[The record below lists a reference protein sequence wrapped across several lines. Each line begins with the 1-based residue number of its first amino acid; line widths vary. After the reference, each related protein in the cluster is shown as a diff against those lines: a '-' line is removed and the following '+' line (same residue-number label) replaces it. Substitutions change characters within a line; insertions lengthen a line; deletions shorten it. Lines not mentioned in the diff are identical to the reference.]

1 MGILEPASD
10 LQDTLIA
17 WYGVFVET
25 FKFTKAKLESLPPAE
40 RGQVEY
46 GDTVVNGLR
55 VRVGI
60 SGVKSFCI
68 SRKRNGK
75 FIRATLGRFP
85 DLTIDNARAK
95 ALELLGDVA
104 TTGRNPNVER
114 RINEKASVTLADALD
129 TYIESR
135 DARLSA
141 DTAKQYRSI
150 LQNFSG
156 DWMKQPIASISRER
170 VETRHKAVTDGS
182 VWFGAD
188 KSTLRAGVGTGSKA
202 QADLWARVLRAIY
215 RFAHDH
221 YRDDNGRTL
230 LPDPPTMVLSTK
242 RKWHGT
248 IRKTER
254 IRTNELGRWF
264 GALSSVRD
272 AAEQGRDDIAA
283 AVCDAVE
290 MAIFTGLRKSEILEL
305 SWERVNLGGRYFW
318 IDTTKNGDPLELPIT
333 ETLLNLFRRR
343 AKMKSGDGLLVFPG
357 DKGVI
362 KESRHIIDRITAA
375 TVPNPNPDLLNP
387 IPFKWHDGRRT
398 FGTVAELVGVG
409 NYILKRLLNHRT
421 MRSADVTQGYLHFGA
436 DELMEPASRIE
447 RAILEYAGI
456 INKQVGIDE
465 KLSSAL
471 SGLSD
476 EYKRRIL
483 FDILNGKG
491 ASNEG

>member
-1 MGILEPASD
+1 M
-10 LQDTLIA
+10 
-17 WYGVFVET
+17 FVET

-55 VRVGI
+55 LRVGI
-60 SGVKSFCI
+60 SGAKSFCI

-104 TTGRNPNVER
+104 TTGRNPNIEK
-114 RINEKASVTLADALD
+114 RINERALVTLNDALD
-129 TYIESR
+129 TYIKSR
-135 DARLSA
+135 DERLST

-221 YRDDNGRTL
+221 YRDDEGKTL

-248 IRKTER
+248 VRKTER

-264 GALSSVRD
+264 NALSSVRD
-272 AAEQGRDDIAA
+272 FAEQGRDDIAA

-305 SWERVNLGGRYFW
+305 SWDRVNLGGRYFW

-333 ETLLNLFRRR
+333 ETLLKLFRRR
-343 AKMKSGDGLLVFPG
+343 AKMKSADGLLVFPG

-362 KESRHIIDRITAA
+362 KEYRHIIDRISAA
-375 TVPNPNPDLLNP
+375 TVPEPNPDLLKP

-421 MRSADVTQGYLHFGA
+421 MRSADVTQGYLHFSA

-447 RAILEYAGI
+447 RAILEHAGI
-456 INKQVGIDE
+456 IESKKSLDA
-465 KLSSAL
+465 KLLLAL
-471 SGLSD
+471 EGLS
-476 EYKRRIL
+476 EEEKRRLI
-483 FDILNGKG
+483 FDLSKNIKV
-491 ASNEG
+491 SENE

>member
-1 MGILEPASD
+1 M
-10 LQDTLIA
+10 
-17 WYGVFVET
+17 ET

-55 VRVGI
+55 LRVGI
-60 SGVKSFCI
+60 SGAKSFCI

-104 TTGRNPNVER
+104 TTGRNPNVEK
-114 RINEKASVTLADALD
+114 RINEKALVTLKDALD
-129 TYIESR
+129 TYIKSR
-135 DARLSA
+135 DERLST

-221 YRDDNGRTL
+221 YRDDEGKTL

-248 IRKTER
+248 VRKTER

-264 GALSSVRD
+264 NALSSVRD
-272 AAEQGRDDIAA
+272 FAEQGRDDIAA

-305 SWERVNLGGRYFW
+305 SWDRVNLGGRYFW

-333 ETLLNLFRRR
+333 ETLLKLFRRR
-343 AKMKSGDGLLVFPG
+343 AKMKSADGLLVFPG

-362 KESRHIIDRITAA
+362 KEYRHIIDRISAA
-375 TVPNPNPDLLNP
+375 TVPEPNPDLLKP

-421 MRSADVTQGYLHFGA
+421 MRSADVTQGYLHFSA

-447 RAILEYAGI
+447 RAILEHAGI
-456 INKQVGIDE
+456 IESKKSLDA
-465 KLSSAL
+465 KLLLAL
-471 SGLSD
+471 DGLS
-476 EYKRRIL
+476 EEEKRRLI
-483 FDILNGKG
+483 FDLSKNIKV
-491 ASNEG
+491 SENE

>member
-1 MGILEPASD
+1 M
-10 LQDTLIA
+10 
-17 WYGVFVET
+17 FVET
-25 FKFTKAKLESLPPAE
+25 FKFTKAKLESLPSAE

-55 VRVGI
+55 LRVGI
-60 SGVKSFCI
+60 SGAKSFCI

-75 FIRATLGRFP
+75 FIRATFGRFP

-104 TTGRNPNVER
+104 TTGRNPNVEK
-114 RINEKASVTLADALD
+114 RINEKALVTLTDVLE
-129 TYIESR
+129 TYIKSR
-135 DARLSA
+135 DERLSS

-221 YRDDNGRTL
+221 YRDDEGKTL

-248 IRKTER
+248 VRKTER

-264 GALSSVRD
+264 SALSSVRD
-272 AAEQGRDDIAA
+272 IAEQGRDDIAA

-305 SWERVNLGGRYFW
+305 SWDRVNLGGRYFW

-333 ETLLNLFRRR
+333 ETLLKLFRRR
-343 AKMKSGDGLLVFPG
+343 AKLKAADGLLVFPG
-357 DKGVI
+357 DRGVI
-362 KESRHIIDRITAA
+362 KEYRHIIDRICAA
-375 TVPNPNPDLLNP
+375 TVPDPNPDLLKP

-421 MRSADVTQGYLHFGA
+421 MRSADVTQGYLHFSA

-447 RAILEYAGI
+447 RAILEHAGMVES
-456 INKQVGIDE
+456 KKFLDE
-465 KLSSAL
+465 RLLSVLGNLNDEEKRKLIFQL
-471 SGLSD
+471 SGP
-476 EYKRRIL
+476 EKM
-483 FDILNGKG
+483 KG
-491 ASNEG
+491 GL

>member
-1 MGILEPASD
+1 M
-10 LQDTLIA
+10 
-17 WYGVFVET
+17 FVET

-55 VRVGI
+55 LRVGI
-60 SGVKSFCI
+60 SGAKSFCI

-104 TTGRNPNVER
+104 TTGRNPNIEK
-114 RINEKASVTLADALD
+114 RINERVLVTLNDALD
-129 TYIESR
+129 TYIKSR
-135 DARLSA
+135 DERLST

-221 YRDDNGRTL
+221 YRDDEGKTL

-248 IRKTER
+248 VRKTER

-264 GALSSVRD
+264 NALSSVRD
-272 AAEQGRDDIAA
+272 FAEQGRDDIAA

-305 SWERVNLGGRYFW
+305 SWDRVNLGGRYFW

-333 ETLLNLFRRR
+333 ETLLKLFRRR
-343 AKMKSGDGLLVFPG
+343 AKMKSADGLLVFPG

-362 KESRHIIDRITAA
+362 KEYRHIIDRISAA
-375 TVPNPNPDLLNP
+375 SVPEPNPDLLKP

-421 MRSADVTQGYLHFGA
+421 MRSADVTQGYLHFSA

-447 RAILEYAGI
+447 RAILEHAGI
-456 INKQVGIDE
+456 IESKKSLDA
-465 KLSSAL
+465 KLLLAL
-471 SGLSD
+471 EGLS
-476 EYKRRIL
+476 EEEKRRLI
-483 FDILNGKG
+483 FDLSKNIKV
-491 ASNEG
+491 SENE

>member
-1 MGILEPASD
+1 M
-10 LQDTLIA
+10 
-17 WYGVFVET
+17 ET

-104 TTGRNPNVER
+104 TTGKNPNVER
-114 RINEKASVTLADALD
+114 RINEKASVTLADALN

-150 LQNFSG
+150 LQNYSG

-202 QADLWARVLRAIY
+202 QADLWARVLRAIC

-221 YRDDNGRTL
+221 YRDNEGKTL

-248 IRKTER
+248 VRKTER

-264 GALSSVRD
+264 SALSTVRD
-272 AAEQGRDDIAA
+272 IAEQGRDDIAA

-305 SWERVNLGGRYFW
+305 SWDRVNLGGRYFW
-318 IDTTKNGDPLELPIT
+318 IDTTKNGDPLELPVT
-333 ETLLNLFRRR
+333 ETLLKLFRRR
-343 AKMKSGDGLLVFPG
+343 AKMKSADGLLVFPG
-357 DKGVI
+357 DKGII
-362 KESRHIIDRITAA
+362 KEYRHIIERISAA
-375 TVPNPNPDLLNP
+375 TVPDPNPDLLKP

-421 MRSADVTQGYLHFGA
+421 MRSADVTQGYLHFSA
-436 DELMEPASRIE
+436 DELMEPATRIE
-447 RAILEYAGI
+447 RAILEHAGMVES
-456 INKQVGIDE
+456 KKSLDA
-465 KLSSAL
+465 KLLLAL
-471 SGLSD
+471 EGLS
-476 EYKRRIL
+476 EEEKRRLI
-483 FDILNGKG
+483 FDLSKNIKVI
-491 ASNEG
+491 

>member
-1 MGILEPASD
+1 M
-10 LQDTLIA
+10 
-17 WYGVFVET
+17 FVET
-25 FKFTKAKLESLPPAE
+25 FKFTKSRLESLPPADS
-40 RGQVEY
+40 GQVEY

-55 VRVGI
+55 IRVGV

-104 TTGRNPNVER
+104 TTGKNPNVER
-114 RINEKASVTLADALD
+114 RINEKASVTLADALN

-150 LQNFSG
+150 LQNYSG

-202 QADLWARVLRAIY
+202 QADLWARVLRAIC

-221 YRDDNGRTL
+221 YRDNDGKTL

-248 IRKTER
+248 VRKTER
-254 IRTNELGRWF
+254 IRTNEIGRWF
-264 GALSSVRD
+264 SALSTVRD
-272 AAEQGRDDIAA
+272 IAEQGRDDIAA

-305 SWERVNLGGRYFW
+305 SWDRVNLGGRYFW
-318 IDTTKNGDPLELPIT
+318 IDTTKNGDPLELPVT
-333 ETLLNLFRRR
+333 ETLLKLFRRR
-343 AKMKSGDGLLVFPG
+343 AKMKSTDGLLVFPG

-362 KESRHIIDRITAA
+362 KEYRHIIERISAA
-375 TVPNPNPDLLNP
+375 TVPEPNPDLLKP

-421 MRSADVTQGYLHFGA
+421 MRSADVTQGYLHFSA
-436 DELMEPASRIE
+436 DELMEPATRIE
-447 RAILEYAGI
+447 QAILEHAGMVES
-456 INKQVGIDE
+456 KKSLDA
-465 KLSSAL
+465 KLLLAL
-471 SGLSD
+471 EGLS
-476 EYKRRIL
+476 EEEKRRLI
-483 FDILNGKG
+483 FDLSKNIKVI
-491 ASNEG
+491 

>member
-1 MGILEPASD
+1 M
-10 LQDTLIA
+10 IA

-55 VRVGI
+55 LRVGI
-60 SGVKSFCI
+60 SGAKSFCI

-104 TTGRNPNVER
+104 TTGRNPNIEK
-114 RINEKASVTLADALD
+114 RINERALVTLNDALD
-129 TYIESR
+129 TYIKSR
-135 DARLSA
+135 DERLST

-221 YRDDNGRTL
+221 YRDDEGKTL

-248 IRKTER
+248 VRKTER

-264 GALSSVRD
+264 RALSSVRD
-272 AAEQGRDDIAA
+272 IAEQGRDDIAA

-305 SWERVNLGGRYFW
+305 SWDRVNLGGRYFW

-333 ETLLNLFRRR
+333 ETLLKLFRRR
-343 AKMKSGDGLLVFPG
+343 AKIKAADGSLVFPG

-362 KESRHIIDRITAA
+362 KEYRHIIDRISAA
-375 TVPNPNPDLLNP
+375 TVPDPNPDQLKP

-398 FGTVAELVGVG
+398 FGTVAELGGVG

-421 MRSADVTQGYLHFGA
+421 MRSADVTQGYLHFSA

-447 RAILEYAGI
+447 RAILEHAGI
-456 INKQVGIDE
+456 IEGKKSLDA
-465 KLSSAL
+465 KLLLAL
-471 SGLSD
+471 EGLS
-476 EYKRRIL
+476 EEEKRRLI
-483 FDILNGKG
+483 FDLSKNIKV
-491 ASNEG
+491 SENE

>member
-1 MGILEPASD
+1 M
-10 LQDTLIA
+10 
-17 WYGVFVET
+17 FVET

-55 VRVGI
+55 LRVGI
-60 SGVKSFCI
+60 SGAKSFCI

-104 TTGRNPNVER
+104 TTGRNPNVEK
-114 RINEKASVTLADALD
+114 RINEKALVTLNDALD
-129 TYIESR
+129 TYIKSR
-135 DARLSA
+135 DERLST

-188 KSTLRAGVGTGSKA
+188 KSTLRSGVGTGSKA

-221 YRDDNGRTL
+221 YRDDEGKTL

-248 IRKTER
+248 VRKTER

-264 GALSSVRD
+264 RALSSVRD
-272 AAEQGRDDIAA
+272 IAEQGRDDIAA

-290 MAIFTGLRKSEILEL
+290 MSIFTGLRKSEILEL
-305 SWERVNLGGRYFW
+305 SWDRVNLGGRYFW

-333 ETLLNLFRRR
+333 ETLLKLFRRR
-343 AKMKSGDGLLVFPG
+343 AKMKAADGLLVFPG

-362 KESRHIIDRITAA
+362 KEYRHIIDRISVA
-375 TVPNPNPDLLNP
+375 TVPDPNPDLLKP

-421 MRSADVTQGYLHFGA
+421 MRSADVTQGYLHFSA
-436 DELMEPASRIE
+436 DELMDPASRIE
-447 RAILEYAGI
+447 RAILEHAGI
-456 INKQVGIDE
+456 IEGKKSLDE
-465 KLSSAL
+465 KLLLAL
-471 SGLSD
+471 EGLSED
-476 EYKRRIL
+476 EKRRLI
-483 FDILNGKG
+483 FDLSKNIKV
-491 ASNEG
+491 SENE

>member
-1 MGILEPASD
+1 M
-10 LQDTLIA
+10 QDTLIA
-17 WYGVFVET
+17 WCGVFVES
-25 FKFTKAKLESLPPAE
+25 FKFTKSKLESLPPAPK
-40 RGQVEY
+40 GQVEY

-104 TTGRNPNVER
+104 TTGQNPNAVK
-114 RINEKASVTLADALD
+114 RINEKASVTLATTLD
-129 TYIESR
+129 TYITSR
-135 DARLSA
+135 DHRLSA
-141 DTAKQYRSI
+141 ETAKQYRSV

-170 VETRHKAVTDGS
+170 VEMRHKAITDGA
-182 VWFGAD
+182 VWLGAD
-188 KSTLRAGVGTGSKA
+188 KATLRAGVGSGSKA

-221 YRDDNGRTL
+221 YRDGEGKTL
-230 LPDPPTMVLSTK
+230 LPDPPTLVLSTK

-248 IRKTER
+248 VRKTER
-254 IRTNELGRWF
+254 IRTNELSRWF
-264 GALSSVRD
+264 SALDSVRST
-272 AAEQGRDDIAA
+272 AEQARDDIAS

-290 MAIFTGLRKSEILEL
+290 MAIFTGLRKSEILGL
-305 SWERVNLGGRYFW
+305 SWDRVNLGGRYFW

-333 ETLLNLFRRR
+333 DTLLQLFRRR
-343 AKMKSGDGLLVFPG
+343 LKMTAGEHGLVFPG
-357 DKGVI
+357 GKGEI
-362 KESRHIIDRITAA
+362 KEYRHIINRISTA
-375 TVPNPNPDLLNP
+375 TVPDNNPDMVQP

-421 MRSADVTQGYLHFGA
+421 MRSADVTQGYLHFSA

-447 RAILEYAGI
+447 RSILEHAGMVES
-456 INKQVGIDE
+456 KKSLDA
-465 KLSSAL
+465 KLLLAL
-471 SGLSD
+471 EGLS
-476 EYKRRIL
+476 EEEKRRLI
-483 FDILNGKG
+483 FDLSKNIKV
-491 ASNEG
+491 SDNE

>member
-1 MGILEPASD
+1 M
-10 LQDTLIA
+10 QNTLIA
-17 WYGVFVET
+17 WCGVFVET
-25 FKFTKAKLESLPPAE
+25 FKFTKAKLESLPSAE

-55 VRVGI
+55 LRVGI
-60 SGVKSFCI
+60 SGAKSFCI

-104 TTGRNPNVER
+104 TTGRNPNVEKR
-114 RINEKASVTLADALD
+114 VNEKALVTLNDALD
-129 TYIESR
+129 TYIKSR
-135 DARLSA
+135 DERLST

-221 YRDDNGRTL
+221 YRDDEGKTL

-248 IRKTER
+248 VRKTER

-264 GALSSVRD
+264 RALSSVRD
-272 AAEQGRDDIAA
+272 IAEQGRDDIAA

-305 SWERVNLGGRYFW
+305 SWDRVNLGGRYFW
-318 IDTTKNGDPLELPIT
+318 IDTTKNGDPLELPVT
-333 ETLLNLFRRR
+333 ETLLKLFRRR
-343 AKMKSGDGLLVFPG
+343 AKMKAADGLLVFPG
-357 DKGVI
+357 DKGII
-362 KESRHIIDRITAA
+362 KEYRHIIERISAA
-375 TVPNPNPDLLNP
+375 TVPDPNSDLLKP

-421 MRSADVTQGYLHFGA
+421 MRSADVTQGYLHFSA
-436 DELMEPASRIE
+436 DELMEPATRIE
-447 RAILEYAGI
+447 RAILEHAGMVES
-456 INKQVGIDE
+456 KKTLDA
-465 KLSSAL
+465 KLLLAL
-471 SGLSD
+471 EGLS
-476 EYKRRIL
+476 EEEKRRLI
-483 FDILNGKG
+483 FDLSQNIKVI
-491 ASNEG
+491 

>member
-1 MGILEPASD
+1 M
-10 LQDTLIA
+10 
-17 WYGVFVET
+17 ET

-55 VRVGI
+55 LRVGI
-60 SGVKSFCI
+60 SGAKSFCI

-104 TTGRNPNVER
+104 TTGRNPNIEK
-114 RINEKASVTLADALD
+114 RINERALVTLNDALD
-129 TYIESR
+129 TYIKSR
-135 DARLSA
+135 DERLST

-188 KSTLRAGVGTGSKA
+188 KSTLRAGVGAGSKA

-221 YRDDNGRTL
+221 YRDDEGKTL

-248 IRKTER
+248 VRKTER

-264 GALSSVRD
+264 NALSSVRD
-272 AAEQGRDDIAA
+272 LAEQGRDDIAA

-305 SWERVNLGGRYFW
+305 SWDRVNLGGRYFW
-318 IDTTKNGDPLELPIT
+318 IDTTKNGDPLELPVT
-333 ETLLNLFRRR
+333 ETLLKLFRRR
-343 AKMKSGDGLLVFPG
+343 AKMKAADGVLVFPG

-362 KESRHIIDRITAA
+362 KEYRHIIERISAA
-375 TVPNPNPDLLNP
+375 TVPEPNPDLLKP

-421 MRSADVTQGYLHFGA
+421 MRSADVTQGYLHFSA
-436 DELMEPASRIE
+436 DELMEPATRIE
-447 RAILEYAGI
+447 RAILEHAGMI
-456 INKQVGIDE
+456 ESKNSIDSRLLSVLENLNDEEKRKLIFQLSESENKRGV
-465 KLSSAL
+465 L
-471 SGLSD
+471 
-476 EYKRRIL
+476 
-483 FDILNGKG
+483 
-491 ASNEG
+491 

>member
-1 MGILEPASD
+1 M
-10 LQDTLIA
+10 QDTLIA

-25 FKFTKAKLESLPPAE
+25 FKFTKAKLESLPSAE
-40 RGQVEY
+40 RGQIEY

-55 VRVGI
+55 LRVGI

-104 TTGRNPNVER
+104 TTGRNPNVEK

-135 DARLSA
+135 DSRLSA
-141 DTAKQYRSI
+141 NTAKQYRSI
-150 LQNFSG
+150 LKNFSG
-156 DWMKQPIASISRER
+156 DWLKKPIASISRER
-170 VETRHKAVTDGS
+170 VESRHKAVTDGTA
-182 VWFGAD
+182 WFGTD

-221 YRDDNGRTL
+221 YRDDEGKTL

-248 IRKTER
+248 VRKTER

-264 GALSSVRD
+264 RALSSVRD
-272 AAEQGRDDIAA
+272 IAEQGRDDIAA

-305 SWERVNLGGRYFW
+305 SWDRVNLGGRYFW
-318 IDTTKNGDPLELPIT
+318 IDTTKNGDPLELPVT
-333 ETLLNLFRRR
+333 ETLLKLFRRR
-343 AKMKSGDGLLVFPG
+343 AKMKSGNELLVFPG

-362 KESRHIIDRITAA
+362 KEYRHIIDRISAA
-375 TVPNPNPDLLNP
+375 TVPDPNPDLFQP

-398 FGTVAELVGVG
+398 FGTIAELVGVG

-421 MRSADVTQGYLHFGA
+421 MRSADVTQGYLHFSA

-447 RAILEYAGI
+447 HAILEHAGLI
-456 INKQVGIDE
+456 ESKKGLDAQLI
-465 KLSSAL
+465 SAL
-471 SGLSD
+471 GSLSD
-476 EYKRRIL
+476 EEKRRLL
-483 FDILNGKG
+483 FGIMNEKEVD
-491 ASNEG
+491 NEG

>member
-1 MGILEPASD
+1 M
-10 LQDTLIA
+10 IA

-55 VRVGI
+55 LRVGI
-60 SGVKSFCI
+60 SGAKSFCI

-104 TTGRNPNVER
+104 TTGRNPNVEK
-114 RINEKASVTLADALD
+114 RINEKALVTLKDALD
-129 TYIESR
+129 TYIKSR
-135 DARLSA
+135 DERLST

-221 YRDDNGRTL
+221 YRDDEGKTL

-248 IRKTER
+248 VRKTER

-264 GALSSVRD
+264 NALSSVRD
-272 AAEQGRDDIAA
+272 FAEQGRDDIAA

-305 SWERVNLGGRYFW
+305 SWDRVNLGGRYFW

-333 ETLLNLFRRR
+333 ETLLKLFRRR
-343 AKMKSGDGLLVFPG
+343 AKMKSADGLLVFPG

-362 KESRHIIDRITAA
+362 KEYRHIIDRISAA
-375 TVPNPNPDLLNP
+375 TVPEPNPDLLKP

-421 MRSADVTQGYLHFGA
+421 MRSADVTQGYLHFSA

-447 RAILEYAGI
+447 RAILEHAGI
-456 INKQVGIDE
+456 IESKKSLDA
-465 KLSSAL
+465 KLLLAL
-471 SGLSD
+471 DGLS
-476 EYKRRIL
+476 EEEKRRLI
-483 FDILNGKG
+483 FDLSKNIKV
-491 ASNEG
+491 SENE

>member
-1 MGILEPASD
+1 M
-10 LQDTLIA
+10 
-17 WYGVFVET
+17 ET

-55 VRVGI
+55 LRVGI
-60 SGVKSFCI
+60 SGAKSFCI

-104 TTGRNPNVER
+104 TTGRNPNVEK
-114 RINEKASVTLADALD
+114 RINEKALVTLNDALD
-129 TYIESR
+129 TYIKSR
-135 DARLSA
+135 DERLST

-221 YRDDNGRTL
+221 YRDDEGKTL

-248 IRKTER
+248 VRKTER

-264 GALSSVRD
+264 NALSSVRD
-272 AAEQGRDDIAA
+272 FAEQGRDDIAA

-305 SWERVNLGGRYFW
+305 SWDRVNLGGRYFW

-333 ETLLNLFRRR
+333 ETLLKLFRRR
-343 AKMKSGDGLLVFPG
+343 AKMKSADGLLVFPG

-362 KESRHIIDRITAA
+362 KEYRHIIDRISAA
-375 TVPNPNPDLLNP
+375 TLPEPNPDLLKP

-421 MRSADVTQGYLHFGA
+421 MRSADVTQGYLHFSA

-447 RAILEYAGI
+447 RAILEHAGI
-456 INKQVGIDE
+456 IESKKSLDA
-465 KLSSAL
+465 KLLLAL
-471 SGLSD
+471 EGLS
-476 EYKRRIL
+476 EEEKRRLI
-483 FDILNGKG
+483 FDLSKNIKV
-491 ASNEG
+491 SENE

>member
-1 MGILEPASD
+1 M
-10 LQDTLIA
+10 
-17 WYGVFVET
+17 ET
-25 FKFTKAKLESLPPAE
+25 FKFTKSRLESLPPADS
-40 RGQVEY
+40 GQVEY

-55 VRVGI
+55 IRVGV

-104 TTGRNPNVER
+104 TTGKNPNVER

-150 LQNFSG
+150 LQNYSG

-188 KSTLRAGVGTGSKA
+188 RSTLRAGVGTGSKA
-202 QADLWARVLRAIY
+202 QADLWARVLRAIC

-221 YRDDNGRTL
+221 YRDNDGKTL

-248 IRKTER
+248 VRKTER

-264 GALSSVRD
+264 SALSTVRD
-272 AAEQGRDDIAA
+272 IAEQGRDDIAA

-305 SWERVNLGGRYFW
+305 SWDRVNLGGRYFW
-318 IDTTKNGDPLELPIT
+318 IDTTKNGDPLELPVT
-333 ETLLNLFRRR
+333 ETLLKLFRRR
-343 AKMKSGDGLLVFPG
+343 AKMKSADGLLVFPG

-362 KESRHIIDRITAA
+362 KEYRHIIERISAA
-375 TVPNPNPDLLNP
+375 TVPEPNPDLLKP

-421 MRSADVTQGYLHFGA
+421 MRSSDVTQGYLHFSA
-436 DELMEPASRIE
+436 DELMEPATRIE
-447 RAILEYAGI
+447 RAILEHSGKI
-456 INKQVGIDE
+456 ESKKSIDLRLFSVLESLNDEE
-465 KLSSAL
+465 KRKLIFQLSEHENSKEVL
-471 SGLSD
+471 
-476 EYKRRIL
+476 
-483 FDILNGKG
+483 
-491 ASNEG
+491 

>member
-1 MGILEPASD
+1 M
-10 LQDTLIA
+10 
-17 WYGVFVET
+17 FVET
-25 FKFTKAKLESLPPAE
+25 FKFTKSRLESLPPADS
-40 RGQVEY
+40 GQVEY

-55 VRVGI
+55 IRVGV

-104 TTGRNPNVER
+104 TTGKNPNVER

-150 LQNFSG
+150 LQNYSG

-188 KSTLRAGVGTGSKA
+188 RSTLRAGVGTGSKA
-202 QADLWARVLRAIY
+202 QADLWARVLRAIC

-221 YRDDNGRTL
+221 YRDNDGKTL

-248 IRKTER
+248 VRKTER

-264 GALSSVRD
+264 SALSTVRD
-272 AAEQGRDDIAA
+272 ISEQGRDDIAA

-290 MAIFTGLRKSEILEL
+290 MAILTGLRKSEILEL
-305 SWERVNLGGRYFW
+305 SWDRVNLGGRYFW
-318 IDTTKNGDPLELPIT
+318 IDTTKNGDPLELPVT
-333 ETLLNLFRRR
+333 ETLLKLFRRR
-343 AKMKSGDGLLVFPG
+343 AKMKSADGLLVFPG

-362 KESRHIIDRITAA
+362 KEYRHIIERISAG
-375 TVPNPNPDLLNP
+375 TVPEPNPDLLKP

-421 MRSADVTQGYLHFGA
+421 MRSADVTQGYLHFSA
-436 DELMEPASRIE
+436 DELMEPATRIE
-447 RAILEYAGI
+447 QAILEHAGMVES
-456 INKQVGIDE
+456 KKSLDA
-465 KLSSAL
+465 KLLLAL
-471 SGLSD
+471 EGLS
-476 EYKRRIL
+476 EEEKRRLI
-483 FDILNGKG
+483 FDLSKNIKVI
-491 ASNEG
+491 

>member
-1 MGILEPASD
+1 M
-10 LQDTLIA
+10 IA

-25 FKFTKAKLESLPPAE
+25 FKFTKAKLESLPPAA

-55 VRVGI
+55 LRVGI
-60 SGVKSFCI
+60 SGAKSFCI

-104 TTGRNPNVER
+104 TTGRNPNVEK
-114 RINEKASVTLADALD
+114 RINEKALVTLKDALD
-129 TYIESR
+129 TYIKSR
-135 DARLSA
+135 DERLST

-221 YRDDNGRTL
+221 YRDDEGKTL

-248 IRKTER
+248 VRKTER

-264 GALSSVRD
+264 NALSSVRD
-272 AAEQGRDDIAA
+272 FAEQGRDDIAA

-305 SWERVNLGGRYFW
+305 SWDRVNLGGRYFW

-333 ETLLNLFRRR
+333 ETLLKLFRRR
-343 AKMKSGDGLLVFPG
+343 AKMKSADGLLVFPG

-362 KESRHIIDRITAA
+362 KEYRHIIDRISAA
-375 TVPNPNPDLLNP
+375 TVPEPNPDLLKP

-421 MRSADVTQGYLHFGA
+421 MRSADVTQGYLHFSA

-447 RAILEYAGI
+447 RAILEHAGI
-456 INKQVGIDE
+456 IEGKKSLDA
-465 KLSSAL
+465 KLLLAL
-471 SGLSD
+471 EGLS
-476 EYKRRIL
+476 EEEKRRLI
-483 FDILNGKG
+483 FDLSKNIKV
-491 ASNEG
+491 SENE

>member
-1 MGILEPASD
+1 M
-10 LQDTLIA
+10 
-17 WYGVFVET
+17 ET
-25 FKFTKAKLESLPPAE
+25 FKFTKAKLESLPSAE

-55 VRVGI
+55 LRVGI
-60 SGVKSFCI
+60 SGAKSFCI

-75 FIRATLGRFP
+75 FIRATFGRFP

-104 TTGRNPNVER
+104 TTGRNPNVEK
-114 RINEKASVTLADALD
+114 RINEKALVTLTDVLE
-129 TYIESR
+129 TYIKSR
-135 DARLSA
+135 DERLSS

-221 YRDDNGRTL
+221 YRDDEGKTL

-248 IRKTER
+248 VRKTER

-264 GALSSVRD
+264 SALSSVRD
-272 AAEQGRDDIAA
+272 IAEQGRDDIAA

-305 SWERVNLGGRYFW
+305 SWDRVNLGGRYFW

-333 ETLLNLFRRR
+333 ETLLKLFRRR
-343 AKMKSGDGLLVFPG
+343 AKLKAADGLLVFPG
-357 DKGVI
+357 DRGVI
-362 KESRHIIDRITAA
+362 KEYRHIIDRICAA
-375 TVPNPNPDLLNP
+375 TVPDPNPDLLKP

-421 MRSADVTQGYLHFGA
+421 MRSADVTQGYLHFSA

-447 RAILEYAGI
+447 RAILEHAGMVES
-456 INKQVGIDE
+456 KKFLDE
-465 KLSSAL
+465 RLLSVLGNLNDEEKRKLIFQL
-471 SGLSD
+471 SGP
-476 EYKRRIL
+476 EKM
-483 FDILNGKG
+483 KG
-491 ASNEG
+491 GL

>member
-1 MGILEPASD
+1 M
-10 LQDTLIA
+10 IA

-46 GDTVVNGLR
+46 GDSVVNGLR
-55 VRVGI
+55 LRVGI
-60 SGVKSFCI
+60 SGAKSFCI

-104 TTGRNPNVER
+104 TTGRNPNVEK
-114 RINEKASVTLADALD
+114 RINEKALVTLKDALD
-129 TYIESR
+129 TYIKSR
-135 DARLSA
+135 DERLST

-221 YRDDNGRTL
+221 YRDDEGKTL

-248 IRKTER
+248 VRKTER

-264 GALSSVRD
+264 RALSSVRD
-272 AAEQGRDDIAA
+272 IAEQGRDDIAA

-305 SWERVNLGGRYFW
+305 SWDRVNLGGRYFW

-333 ETLLNLFRRR
+333 ETLLKLFRRR
-343 AKMKSGDGLLVFPG
+343 AKMKAADGLLVFPG

-362 KESRHIIDRITAA
+362 KEYRHIIDRISAA
-375 TVPNPNPDLLNP
+375 TVPEPNPDLLKP

-421 MRSADVTQGYLHFGA
+421 MRSADVTQGYLHFSA

-447 RAILEYAGI
+447 RAILEHAGI
-456 INKQVGIDE
+456 IESKKSLDA
-465 KLSSAL
+465 KLLLAL
-471 SGLSD
+471 EGLS
-476 EYKRRIL
+476 EEEKRRLI
-483 FDILNGKG
+483 FDLSKNIKV
-491 ASNEG
+491 SENE

>member
-1 MGILEPASD
+1 M
-10 LQDTLIA
+10 
-17 WYGVFVET
+17 FVET

-55 VRVGI
+55 LRVGI
-60 SGVKSFCI
+60 SGAKSFCI

-104 TTGRNPNVER
+104 TTGRNPNIEK
-114 RINEKASVTLADALD
+114 RINERALVTLNDALD
-129 TYIESR
+129 TYIKSR
-135 DARLSA
+135 DERLST

-221 YRDDNGRTL
+221 YRDDEGKTL

-248 IRKTER
+248 VRKTER

-264 GALSSVRD
+264 NALSSVRD
-272 AAEQGRDDIAA
+272 FAEQGRDDIAA

-305 SWERVNLGGRYFW
+305 SWDRVNLGGRYFW

-333 ETLLNLFRRR
+333 ETLLKLFRRR
-343 AKMKSGDGLLVFPG
+343 AKMKSADGLLVFPG

-362 KESRHIIDRITAA
+362 KEYRHIIDRISAA
-375 TVPNPNPDLLNP
+375 TIPEPNPDLLKP

-421 MRSADVTQGYLHFGA
+421 MRSADVTQGYLHFSA

-447 RAILEYAGI
+447 RAILEHAGI
-456 INKQVGIDE
+456 IESKKSLDA
-465 KLSSAL
+465 KLLLAL
-471 SGLSD
+471 EGLS
-476 EYKRRIL
+476 EEEKRRLI
-483 FDILNGKG
+483 FDLSKNIKV
-491 ASNEG
+491 SENE

>member
-1 MGILEPASD
+1 M
-10 LQDTLIA
+10 
-17 WYGVFVET
+17 ET

-55 VRVGI
+55 LRVGI
-60 SGVKSFCI
+60 SGAKSFCI

-104 TTGRNPNVER
+104 TTGRNPNVEK
-114 RINEKASVTLADALD
+114 RINEKALVTLNDALD
-129 TYIESR
+129 TYIKSR
-135 DARLSA
+135 DERLSS

-221 YRDDNGRTL
+221 YRDEEGKTL

-248 IRKTER
+248 VRKTER

-264 GALSSVRD
+264 SALSSVRD
-272 AAEQGRDDIAA
+272 FAEQGRDDIAA

-305 SWERVNLGGRYFW
+305 SWDRVNLGGRYFW

-333 ETLLNLFRRR
+333 ETLLKLFRRR
-343 AKMKSGDGLLVFPG
+343 AKMKSADGLLVFPG

-362 KESRHIIDRITAA
+362 KEYRHIIDRICAA
-375 TVPNPNPDLLNP
+375 TVPEPNPDQLKP

-421 MRSADVTQGYLHFGA
+421 MRSADVTQGYLHFSA

-447 RAILEYAGI
+447 RAILEHAGI
-456 INKQVGIDE
+456 IESKKSLDA
-465 KLSSAL
+465 KLLLAL
-471 SGLSD
+471 EGLS
-476 EYKRRIL
+476 EEEKRRLI
-483 FDILNGKG
+483 FDLSKNIKV
-491 ASNEG
+491 SENE

>member
-1 MGILEPASD
+1 M
-10 LQDTLIA
+10 IA

-55 VRVGI
+55 LRVGI
-60 SGVKSFCI
+60 SGAKSFCI

-104 TTGRNPNVER
+104 TTGRNPNVEK
-114 RINEKASVTLADALD
+114 RINEKALVTLKDALD
-129 TYIESR
+129 TYIKSR
-135 DARLSA
+135 DERLST

-221 YRDDNGRTL
+221 YRDDEGKTL

-248 IRKTER
+248 VRKTER

-264 GALSSVRD
+264 DALSSVRD
-272 AAEQGRDDIAA
+272 FAEQGRDDIAA

-305 SWERVNLGGRYFW
+305 SWDRVNLGGRYFW

-333 ETLLNLFRRR
+333 ETLLKLFRRR
-343 AKMKSGDGLLVFPG
+343 AKMKSADGLLVFPG

-362 KESRHIIDRITAA
+362 KEYRHIIDRISAA
-375 TVPNPNPDLLNP
+375 TVPEPNPDLLKP

-421 MRSADVTQGYLHFGA
+421 MRSADVTQGYLHFSA

-447 RAILEYAGI
+447 RTILEHAGI
-456 INKQVGIDE
+456 IESKKSLDA
-465 KLSSAL
+465 KLLLAL
-471 SGLSD
+471 EGLS
-476 EYKRRIL
+476 EEEKRRLI
-483 FDILNGKG
+483 FDLSKNIKV
-491 ASNEG
+491 SENE

>member
-1 MGILEPASD
+1 M
-10 LQDTLIA
+10 
-17 WYGVFVET
+17 ET

-104 TTGRNPNVER
+104 TTGKNPNVER
-114 RINEKASVTLADALD
+114 RINEKASVTLADALN

-150 LQNFSG
+150 LQNYSG

-202 QADLWARVLRAIY
+202 QADLWARVLRAIC

-221 YRDDNGRTL
+221 YRDNDGKTL

-248 IRKTER
+248 VRKTER

-264 GALSSVRD
+264 SALSTVRD
-272 AAEQGRDDIAA
+272 IAEQGRDDIAA

-305 SWERVNLGGRYFW
+305 SWDRVNLGGRYFW
-318 IDTTKNGDPLELPIT
+318 IDTTKNGDPLELPVT
-333 ETLLNLFRRR
+333 ETLLKLFRRR
-343 AKMKSGDGLLVFPG
+343 AKMKSADGLLVFPG
-357 DKGVI
+357 DKGII
-362 KESRHIIDRITAA
+362 KEYRHIIERISAA
-375 TVPNPNPDLLNP
+375 TVPEPNPDLLKP

-421 MRSADVTQGYLHFGA
+421 MRSADVTQGYLHFSA
-436 DELMEPASRIE
+436 DELMEPATRIE
-447 RAILEYAGI
+447 QAILEHAGMVES
-456 INKQVGIDE
+456 KKSLDA
-465 KLSSAL
+465 KLLLAL
-471 SGLSD
+471 EGLS
-476 EYKRRIL
+476 EEEKRRLI
-483 FDILNGKG
+483 FDLSKNIKVI
-491 ASNEG
+491 